1 MMKRFYSWLRAH
13 VQFFTILEA
22 TLVITF
28 MIQALRFMLG
38 AFYGRIAGLSIT
50 NQLPLETLQQL
61 VSPGLFPP
69 QQVFQELTILLIAL
83 LFPLLAI
90 LLGRLYIMM
99 SMVAILTAS
108 FRVLMLE
115 GNLLSQPVSSALT
128 VGTGLLYF
136 AYLVR
141 HRVKVVPAGWLLALT
156 ADMII
161 RTMGNTLD
169 PTWSATFFFPQL
181 GLLGLTCLVAILNLF
196 NREVEKQDGL
206 LNTWSGMGLGT
217 LVFLEMSLLATPNA
231 VSAWGNIPFNISVP
245 VMVGAT
251 LLPLLPII
259 RQGLRQVFSFFDP
272 SVRGWMMMLAI
283 CFALVIG
290 NRVDGWIGLI
300 GLASGQLLV
309 SSLWWWYVR
318 PKTEQE
324 FSLSGAWIV
333 GGLLV
338 FAIFFT
344 FDVFTYEYAY
354 VRDFTDSRL
363 SILNDFLTPSLRGM
377 RGLGL
382 TITLFAALMA
392 TLPMIQSHKRNAW
405 HVEATQL
412 DNLFLSIVIALTV
425 GLASYFARPT
435 VVRPISNTNNVR
447 VGTYNIHGGFN
458 EFFHFDLEAIAQTIE
473 ASGADVVLLQ
483 EIEAGRLTSYG
494 VDQPLWLA
502 RRLKMDVRYF
512 PTNEALLGLAV
523 LSKAEIMLSD
533 GILLTGIGQQTGLQ
547 RVQVRIQP
555 NDDDSIITL
564 YNTWL
569 GLLIDSIGSKS
580 LPEQEQDQQQQLNAI
595 FTQIQSHHPNR
606 TLGRTVL
613 GGTFNNV
620 PDSPLI
626 DSVRSLGFV
635 DPFDGVP
642 LERSA
647 TLIRLGIQARVDYL
661 WLYPNLFD
669 GNGRMP
675 NPASDHRL
683 AFVNLL
689 ME

>member
-1 MMKRFYSWLRAH
+1 
-13 VQFFTILEA
+13 
-22 TLVITF
+22 
-28 MIQALRFMLG
+28 
-38 AFYGRIAGLSIT
+38 
-50 NQLPLETLQQL
+50 
-61 VSPGLFPP
+61 
-69 QQVFQELTILLIAL
+69 
-83 LFPLLAI
+83 
-90 LLGRLYIMM
+90 
-99 SMVAILTAS
+99 
-108 FRVLMLE
+108 
-115 GNLLSQPVSSALT
+115 
-128 VGTGLLYF
+128 
-136 AYLVR
+136 
-141 HRVKVVPAGWLLALT
+141 
-156 ADMII
+156 
-161 RTMGNTLD
+161 
-169 PTWSATFFFPQL
+169 
-181 GLLGLTCLVAILNLF
+181 
-196 NREVEKQDGL
+196 
-206 LNTWSGMGLGT
+206 
-217 LVFLEMSLLATPNA
+217 
-231 VSAWGNIPFNISVP
+231 
-245 VMVGAT
+245 
-251 LLPLLPII
+251 
-259 RQGLRQVFSFFDP
+259 
-272 SVRGWMMMLAI
+272 
-283 CFALVIG
+283 
-290 NRVDGWIGLI
+290 
-300 GLASGQLLV
+300 
-309 SSLWWWYVR
+309 
-318 PKTEQE
+318 
-324 FSLSGAWIV
+324 
-333 GGLLV
+333 
-338 FAIFFT
+338 
-344 FDVFTYEYAY
+344 
-354 VRDFTDSRL
+354 
-363 SILNDFLTPSLRGM
+363 
-377 RGLGL
+377 LGL
-382 TITLFAALMA
+382 TITLFAVLMA

-412 DNLFLSIVIALTV
+412 DNLFLSLVIALTV

>member
-1 MMKRFYSWLRAH
+1 MKRFYRWLSSH

-28 MIQALRFMLG
+28 LIQALRFMIG
-38 AFYGRIAGLSIT
+38 AYYGRIAGLSIT
-50 NQLPLETLQQL
+50 SQLPMETLQQL
-61 VSPGLFPP
+61 VSPGLVLP
-69 QQVFQELTILLIAL
+69 QQVLQELTILLIAL

-90 LLGRLYIMM
+90 ILGRMRFMM
-99 SMVAILTAS
+99 SVVAILTAS
-108 FRVLMLE
+108 FRVLML
-115 GNLLSQPVSSALT
+115 GNPLLSPPASSALT
-128 VGTGLLYF
+128 VGMGLLYF
-136 AYLVR
+136 AYLIR
-141 HRVKVVPAGWLLALT
+141 HRVKIVPASWLFAITLDLL
-156 ADMII
+156 I
-161 RTMGNTLD
+161 RAIGNTLD
-169 PTWSATFFFPQL
+169 PTWSSTFFYPQL
-181 GLLGLTCLVAILNLF
+181 GLLGVICLVAILNLF
-196 NREVEKQDGL
+196 NRIDGKQTGL

-217 LVFLEMSLLATPNA
+217 LVFLEITLLSSPNA
-231 VSAWGNIPFNISVP
+231 VSAWSNVPFNISVP
-245 VMVGAT
+245 VLVGAT
-251 LLPLLPII
+251 LLPLLPNI
-259 RQGLRQVFSFFDP
+259 RQGLRQLFGFFDP
-272 SVRGWMMMLAI
+272 SVRGWIMMLAI

-290 NRVDGWIGLI
+290 NRIDGWVGLI

-318 PKTEQE
+318 PKADKE
-324 FSLSGAWIV
+324 FSLSGLWIV
-333 GGLLV
+333 GGLIV
-338 FAIFFT
+338 FAIFFAL
-344 FDVFTYEYAY
+344 DLFTYEYAY
-354 VRDFTDSRL
+354 VRDFADPRL
-363 SILNDFLTPSLRGM
+363 SLLNDSLIPSLRGM

-382 TITLFAALMA
+382 PIALLAALMA
-392 TLPMIQSHKRNAW
+392 TLPMIQSHKRHAW
-405 HVEATQL
+405 QVEATQL
-412 DNLFLSIVIALTV
+412 DSLLLFVLIALVV
-425 GLASYFARPT
+425 GVASYVARPT
-435 VVRPISNTNNVR
+435 VIRPLSNTDNVR

-473 ASGADVVLLQ
+473 ASGADIVLLQ

-512 PTNEALLGLAV
+512 PTNEALYGLAV
-523 LSKAEIMLSD
+523 LSKAEIVFND
-533 GILLTGIGQQTGLQ
+533 GILLPSVGQQTGLQ
-547 RVQVRIQP
+547 RVQVRIRP
-555 NDDDSIITL
+555 NDNTSIITL

-580 LPEQEQDQQQQLNAI
+580 LNEQEQDQQQQLNGIIA
-595 FTQIQSHHPNR
+595 QIQSHHPDR
-606 TLGRTVL
+606 VLGRTVL

-626 DSVRSLGFV
+626 ASVRSLGFA
-635 DPFDGVP
+635 DPFDGAP

-647 TLIRLGIQARVDYL
+647 TLVRLGIQARVDYL